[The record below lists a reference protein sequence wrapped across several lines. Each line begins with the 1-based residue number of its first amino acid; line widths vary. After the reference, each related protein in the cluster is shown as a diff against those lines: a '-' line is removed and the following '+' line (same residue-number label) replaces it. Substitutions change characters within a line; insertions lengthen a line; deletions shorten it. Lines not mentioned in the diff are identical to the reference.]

1 MKTDIVKL
9 LKSFNMSKEDINTC
23 FLVCP
28 DLKSADYKNAF
39 LNTELLDIY
48 GYPEFEVGTLLLIN
62 PKILTIDPK
71 ELNKKLKSLG
81 ENVEFMI
88 KNNPFFV

>member
-1 MKTDIVKL
+1 MKTDIVEL
-9 LKSFNMSKEDINTC
+9 LKSFNMNKEDIDTC

-28 DLKSADYKNAF
+28 ELNSTDYKNAF

-48 GYPEFEVGTLLLIN
+48 GYPEYEVGTLLLLN
-62 PKILTIDPK
+62 PQILTIDPK

-81 ENVEFMI
+81 DNVEFMI